1 MKERGKK
8 KIRLCG
14 VLSLLL
20 FLTLF
25 SGCKKKEKTE
35 AKTDEG
41 GYQIYYLNKD
51 ETATATVSYQP
62 KAKDTDT
69 LIQELLE
76 KLAETPEGGS
86 MEAVLT
92 DYALESGQLSLHFD
106 PAYKDMNGI
115 REILCRSAVV
125 RTLCQI
131 PDVEYV
137 SFLIGDSPLM
147 DSEKNPGGQ
156 MNADSFVEN
165 TGDAINEETATTLTL
180 YFANK
185 TGDKLVKEKVNVTGS
200 SNISVEKLVVESLIR
215 GPVSK
220 DTDYPTLPSGTKI
233 LSISTKDGICYVNLN
248 EGFLEQGYN
257 VTEAVTIYSIV
268 DSLTELSG
276 IVKVQILVNGE
287 TNLVYKESMRLDTIY
302 ERNLDII
309 EQE

>member
-62 KAKDTDT
+62 KAKDTDA

-92 DYALESGQLSLHFD
+92 DSIFVTDYALESGQLSLYFD

-137 SFLIGDSPLM
+137 SFLIGDS
-147 DSEKNPGGQ
+147 
-156 MNADSFVEN
+156 
-165 TGDAINEETATTLTL
+165 
-180 YFANK
+180 
-185 TGDKLVKEKVNVTGS
+185 
-200 SNISVEKLVVESLIR
+200 R
-215 GPVSK
+215 
-220 DTDYPTLPSGTKI
+220 
-233 LSISTKDGICYVNLN
+233 
-248 EGFLEQGYN
+248 
-257 VTEAVTIYSIV
+257 
-268 DSLTELSG
+268 
-276 IVKVQILVNGE
+276 
-287 TNLVYKESMRLDTIY
+287 
-302 ERNLDII
+302 
-309 EQE
+309 